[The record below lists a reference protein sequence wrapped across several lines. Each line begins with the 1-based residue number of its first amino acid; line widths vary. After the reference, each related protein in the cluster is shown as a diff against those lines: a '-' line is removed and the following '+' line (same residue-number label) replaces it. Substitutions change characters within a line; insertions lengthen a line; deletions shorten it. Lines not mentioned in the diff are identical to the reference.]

1 MEMIWAREDL
11 LRLVRSDDVNLPLC
25 VPRAEGIIRQI
36 DVFYPRLPESPQP
49 GQSTKMDV
57 ENKILT
63 LGDANLL
70 KEDLQKFE
78 TVFLAS
84 LEAANVYSLAAMG
97 NLSIDALISGAVTG
111 YSNRVSSHL
120 PAITREDINE
130 AGRCLAFERA
140 TACGF
145 HILRGV
151 ESVMEHYIIK
161 AQGTIPA
168 IKTWHEYIVAIDG
181 CGGSDKIRNLL
192 RSMKDHY
199 RNPLMHPE
207 DTLDIGQAIGLFS
220 LSQTA
225 IEAMITELIARNL
238 IQP

>member
-1 MEMIWAREDL
+1 
-11 LRLVRSDDVNLPLC
+11 
-25 VPRAEGIIRQI
+25 
-36 DVFYPRLPESPQP
+36 
-49 GQSTKMDV
+49 MDV